1 MEAYRAEVITP
12 KTSLFAFNLKEVYRY
27 RDLIRVFVRRDIV
40 ATYKQTVLGPL
51 WFLISPLFTVLVYTF
66 VFGQIA
72 KLPTDGIPK
81 PLFYLAGTTLWA
93 YFQQCL
99 LSSSGTFVAN
109 ASIFGKVYFPR
120 LVAPISTTISN
131 MVKFLI
137 QSVVLVLTIAYYVFF
152 KDFDFNPNLFLLLF
166 PVLLILLAGL
176 ALGLGLLVSAL
187 TTKYRDLQL
196 FVSYG
201 LILFMYACPIIY
213 PASAVPAKYQL
224 LTNLNPLT
232 HIIEPFR
239 LGLFGQ
245 GSFSVGWLAYTT
257 GVTVFSLIIGIVMF
271 NRTERTFMD
280 TV

>member
-1 MEAYRAEVITP
+1 MEAYRTEVITP
-12 KTSLFAFNLKEVYRY
+12 KTSLFSFNLKEVYRY

-40 ATYKQTVLGPL
+40 ATYKQTILGPL
-51 WFLISPLFTVLVYTF
+51 WFLISPLFTVLVYSF

-99 LSSSGTFVAN
+99 LSSSGTFLSNAN
-109 ASIFGKVYFPR
+109 IFGKVYFPR

-131 MVKFLI
+131 MAKFLI
-137 QSVVLVLTIAYYVFF
+137 QLAVLLLTISYYIVF
-152 KDFDFNPNLFLLLF
+152 KDFSPAYNLFLLLF
-166 PVLLILLAGL
+166 PVLLVILAAL

-196 FVSYG
+196 FISYG
-201 LILFMYACPIIY
+201 LVLFMYACPIIY
-213 PASAVPAKYQL
+213 PASTVPIKYQL
-224 LTNLNPLT
+224 LINLNPLT

-239 LGLFGQ
+239 LGLFGE
-245 GSFSVGWLAYTT
+245 GTFSWWWFAYTIAI
-257 GVTVFSLIIGIVMF
+257 TVFFLVVGIIMF